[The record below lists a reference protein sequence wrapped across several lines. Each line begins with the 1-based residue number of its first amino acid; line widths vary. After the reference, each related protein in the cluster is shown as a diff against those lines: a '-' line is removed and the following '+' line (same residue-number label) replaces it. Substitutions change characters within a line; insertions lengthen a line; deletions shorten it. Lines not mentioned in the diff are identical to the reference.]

1 MVWSR
6 QEVSPRIGALH
17 VAADPAVT
25 PPDVAT
31 AALAVVDESAT
42 ILRAN
47 DAWAGF
53 TRARG
58 GPLGVGDDYLDAF
71 RRAPSA
77 AGVDAL
83 IPAGIAQVLRG
94 DSGGG
99 WLYEGVDGAG
109 HGGDI
114 AMRCP
119 PGRPQRIDFTRPP
132 ATGTTVRLECIQTV
146 TASDGM
152 VNVGSPC
159 SSDCSLANGRREIM
173 ERWPGLLACEP
184 VSQTCQPQCAGTEQC
199 AGGYVCADLDGDG
212 PQFRV
217 NPTCAM
223 N

>member
-1 MVWSR
+1 MLGEGGDGWFYES
-6 QEVSPRIGALH
+6 
-17 VAADPAVT
+17 
-25 PPDVAT
+25 
-31 AALAVVDESAT
+31 VDE
-42 ILRAN
+42 
-47 DAWAGF
+47 
-53 TRARG
+53 
-58 GPLGVGDDYLDAF
+58 P
-71 RRAPSA
+71 APGS
-77 AGVDAL
+77 
-83 IPAGIAQVLRG
+83 
-94 DSGGG
+94 
-99 WLYEGVDGAG
+99 
-109 HGGDI
+109 DI

-119 PGRPQRIDFTRPP
+119 PERPQRIAFTSPP
-132 ATGTTVRLECIQTV
+132 ATGTTVRLECLQTV

-212 PQFRV
+212 SQFCV